1 MNANGVDLAAVRA
14 SRDRLRALAAA
25 HPELCGERG
34 TDNVNGWEQTL
45 TEDEKRMANTTQFGF
60 RLPDELVE
68 RLDSY
73 VERMRDATPGLEFTR
88 ADAVRVL
95 LTSALDAADVKAKPK
110 GKAKGGR

>member
-1 MNANGVDLAAVRA
+1 MRGHAVDLAAVRA
-14 SRDRLRALAAA
+14 SRERLRALAAA

-34 TDNVNGWEQTL
+34 ADNVDGWEQTL
-45 TEDEKRMANTTQFGF
+45 TEDEENMANTTQFGF

-73 VERMRDATPGLEFTR
+73 VERMKEGTPGLGFTR

-95 LTSALDAADVKAKPK
+95 LTAGLDAADVKAKPK
-110 GKAKGGR
+110 GGKKGGR